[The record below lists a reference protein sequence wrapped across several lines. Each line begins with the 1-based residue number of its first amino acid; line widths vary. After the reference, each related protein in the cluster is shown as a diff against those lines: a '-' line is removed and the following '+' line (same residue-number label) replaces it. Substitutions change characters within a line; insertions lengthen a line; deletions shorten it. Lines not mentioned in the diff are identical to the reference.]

1 MSSRIL
7 IVEDEDHIARGLKI
21 NLEAEG
27 YATDHVGDGTSAIDR
42 ILEDPP
48 DLVLLDV
55 MLPGASGF
63 EVAERVRGSG
73 SHVPILFLTARDRE
87 DDKLQGLEAGG
98 DDYLTKPFSLREL
111 LGRVRAILRRQGWY
125 ETPPKQGATYSFG
138 GNTIDFSAYRAETPR
153 GSVVLTQ
160 KECMLLKL
168 LVEREGEVVDREA
181 ILDTIWGYD
190 RFPTSRTVDN
200 LILNLRRYF
209 EENPKHPRHLLTQY
223 GAGYRFIRTPEST
236 P

>member
-1 MSSRIL
+1 MSARVL
-7 IVEDEDHIARGLKI
+7 IVEDEEHIARGLKI

-27 YATDHVGDGTSAIDR
+27 YEVDHVADGLLAIDS
-42 ILEDPP
+42 ILDNPP

-63 EVAERVRGSG
+63 EVAQKVRGSG

-87 DDKLQGLEAGG
+87 DDKIQGLEAGG

-111 LGRVRAILRRQGWY
+111 LSRVHAILRRQGWY
-125 ETPPKQGATYSFG
+125 DTPPKVGTTFSFG
-138 GNTIDFSAYRAETPR
+138 GNQVDFAAYRAESIHGP
-153 GSVVLTQ
+153 VELTQ

-168 LVEREGEVVDREA
+168 LVEKEGEVVTRET
-181 ILDTIWGYD
+181 ILDTVWGYD
-190 RFPTSRTVDN
+190 RYPTSRTVDN

-209 EENPKHPRHLLTQY
+209 ENNPKTPQHLLTQY
-223 GAGYRFIRTPEST
+223 GAGYRFVRNPGEQS
-236 P
+236 